1 MDLTPGPGARGQGP
15 GGGSRAHSGSVTLH
29 PPHGPWPLA
38 PGPASQGVT
47 LRPAETFLASRARDF
62 LAAGPA
68 DVVPLIEHV
77 CQIPGAP
84 RVVAEHMVQAL
95 LGDRTEFVR
104 DADGRWRLSEIAP
117 AAYAPP
123 AAYGPR
129 ARERL
134 RETLVP
140 HPNLL
145 SLDYAVVDVETTGTR
160 CWAGDRITEIAVV
173 AVRGGAVAETFET
186 LVNPERPIPPWV
198 TRLTNISW
206 DMVRNAPRFRD
217 ICDDVVRAMDGAIF
231 VAHNAQFDWRFVTS
245 EIERATGRHLDGRRL
260 CTVRLARKLLPQLR
274 SRRLDYLAMHYGV
287 NITARHRAGGDAVAT
302 AEILV
307 RLLRDARSLEC
318 HSWPDLEA
326 LLGRMLV
333 RSRKRRWSAM
343 PRPVDRDTTA

>member
-1 MDLTPGPGARGQGP
+1 MT
-15 GGGSRAHSGSVTLH
+15 AH
-29 PPHGPWPLA
+29 A
-38 PGPASQGVT
+38 PYRKDGGVT

-84 RVVAEHMVQAL
+84 RLVAEHMVQAL
-95 LGDRTEFVR
+95 LGDRTEFIR
-104 DADGRWRLSEIAP
+104 DADGRWRLAECAP
-117 AAYAPP
+117 AAYTA
-123 AAYGPR
+123 
-129 ARERL
+129 
-134 RETLVP
+134 LVP
-140 HPNLL
+140 ARRREPPPLSHPDLL

-173 AVRGGAVAETFET
+173 AVRGGVVAETFET

-198 TRLTNISW
+198 TRLTRISW

-231 VAHNAQFDWRFVTS
+231 VAHNAQFDWRFVTT
-245 EIERATGRHLDGRRL
+245 EIERATGRQLDGRRL

-287 NITARHRAGGDAVAT
+287 NILARHRAGGDAVAT

-307 RLLRDARSLEC
+307 RLLRDARTREC

-326 LLGRMLV
+326 LLGRMIV
-333 RSRKRRWSAM
+333 HSRKRRRSAM

>member
-1 MDLTPGPGARGQGP
+1 MTA
-15 GGGSRAHSGSVTLH
+15 
-29 PPHGPWPLA
+29 
-38 PGPASQGVT
+38 PASFRRDGGVV

-84 RVVAEHMVQAL
+84 RVVAEHMARAL
-95 LGDRTEFVR
+95 LGERTEFVR
-104 DADGRWRLSEIAP
+104 DVDGRWRLAERHVAP
-117 AAYAPP
+117 EAARSSQL
-123 AAYGPR
+123 AAR
-129 ARERL
+129 DSQFADRSSQFS
-134 RETLVP
+134 
-140 HPNLL
+140 HPDLL

-173 AVRGGAVAETFET
+173 AVRGGVVADTFET
-186 LVNPERPIPPWV
+186 LVNPERPIPPWIS
-198 TRLTNISW
+198 RLTNISW
-206 DMVRNAPRFRD
+206 DMVKDAPRFRD

-231 VAHNAQFDWRFVTS
+231 VAHNAQFDWRFVTT
-245 EIERATGRHLDGRRL
+245 EVERATGRQLAGRRL

-307 RLLRDARSLEC
+307 RLLRDARSREC
-318 HSWPDLEA
+318 HCWPDLEA
-326 LLGRMLV
+326 LLGRMIV
-333 RSRKRRWSAM
+333 RSRKRRRSAM